1 MSVVLTKFSS
11 SHLRHHLFN
20 YLLQHHVR
28 SLSHLPTQTPPKP
41 SQASN
46 HTSLISLAH
55 LLQSYAFPQSQLHDF
70 LKKNTFLSTFDVADV
85 EKSLG
90 ILLSFNLPQKS
101 ILSIISDCP
110 SVLDLGF
117 LKNWEMGFQGL
128 GFSRVSPLLV
138 HSVLQHCRRFHFG
151 PNEVNCSL
159 LMLRNLG
166 FSDESVTRVF
176 EEFPCVIAMRS
187 RDIARK
193 LGFLRE
199 LGIGF
204 EEIDQICCCFPR
216 VLGIGDGLKQL
227 FNEFKD
233 LGFSNNEIR
242 REIVENPRILSME
255 AGELPRF
262 LQLLRNLKCRLSI
275 KERIQNMGEFR
286 GGFEA
291 KLRVDCLCR
300 HGMIRRD
307 ALNVLKREPRLIL
320 YALKDIEKKIEF
332 LVHKMGFNIGCIVEV
347 PEYLGV
353 SFEKQIVPRF
363 GVIDWLRSNG
373 GLGSEV
379 GLRDLIKLSRLKFYN
394 LYVKPYPEC
403 EKMFGRFAESS
414 RRRDRH
420 VGLWKMFKPKSYPQT
435 KEDLEN
441 MKVFMETAV

>member
-1 MSVVLTKFSS
+1 MSSLLTKFTSP
-11 SHLRHHLFN
+11 HRHHLFN

-28 SLSHLPTQTPPKP
+28 SLSHLPSQTPPKP
-41 SQASN
+41 SQAPN
-46 HTSLISLAH
+46 HRSLTPLAYLFQNH
-55 LLQSYAFPQSQLHDF
+55 AFPQSQLHEF
-70 LKKNTFLSTFDVADV
+70 LRKNRFLWSFDVADV
-85 EKSLG
+85 ERSLG
-90 ILLSFNLPQKS
+90 ILSSFNLPQKS

-110 SVLDLGF
+110 SVLELGF
-117 LKNWEMGFQGL
+117 LRNWESGFQGL
-128 GFSRVSPLLV
+128 GFSRVSPMLV
-138 HSVLQHCRRFHFG
+138 HSVLLHCRRFNVG

-159 LMLRNLG
+159 SMLRNLG

-176 EEFPCVIAMRS
+176 EEFPCVITMRS
-187 RDIARK
+187 CDIDRK
-193 LGFLRE
+193 LGFLRG
-199 LGIGF
+199 LGIGL
-204 EEIDQICCCFPR
+204 EEIDRICCCFPR
-216 VLGIGDGLKQL
+216 VLGIGDGLKEL

-255 AGELPRF
+255 VGELLRF

-275 KERIQNMGEFR
+275 KERILSMGEFR
-286 GGFEA
+286 AGFEA

-300 HGMIRRD
+300 YGLIRRD
-307 ALNVLKREPRLIL
+307 ALNVLKREPRLVL

-332 LVHKMGFNIGCIVEV
+332 LVHKMGFRIGCIVEV

-363 GVIDWLRSNG
+363 GVIDHLRSNG

-379 GLRDLIKLSRLKFYN
+379 GLRDLIKLSRLRFYN

-403 EKMFGRFAESS
+403 EKMFPKFVESS
-414 RRRDRH
+414 RLRDRP

-435 KEDLEN
+435 KEDLQN
-441 MKVFMETAV
+441 MKLFMEYAV